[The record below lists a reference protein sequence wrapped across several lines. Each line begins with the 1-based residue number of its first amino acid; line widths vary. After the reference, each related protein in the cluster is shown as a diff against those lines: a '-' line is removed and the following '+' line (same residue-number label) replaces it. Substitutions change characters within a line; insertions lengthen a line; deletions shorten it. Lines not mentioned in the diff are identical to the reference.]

1 MEPPQIWDTAGQER
15 YRSLTPMYYR
25 NASCGLVV
33 FDITNRATFERAI
46 EWIKLSQAFFSFLL
60 FSLSPLSSCLLLSPC
75 RELKSDPTPKVIC
88 LAANKM
94 DLKSSLVVA
103 ESEAQAVAAQHNVK
117 FFATSAKTGQGIDD
131 LFAYIVNELPKLER
145 DHGGEDVV
153 RPDRD
158 GGDGGQRGGCP
169 C

>member
-1 MEPPQIWDTAGQER
+1 MDQV
-15 YRSLTPMYYR
+15 L
-25 NASCGLVV
+25 LVCV
-33 FDITNRATFERAI
+33 
-46 EWIKLSQAFFSFLL
+46 
-60 FSLSPLSSCLLLSPC
+60 PLSVADSFSS

-94 DLKSSLVVA
+94 DLRDSLVVA
-103 ESEAQAVAAQHNVK
+103 ESEAMAVAAQHNVK
-117 FFATSAKTGQGIDD
+117 FFATSAKTGQGIDE

-153 RPDRD
+153 RPDA
-158 GGDGGQRGGCP
+158 GDGGQRSGCP